1 MNEKDDGLN
10 SEDSDARLARAA
22 MQSLSVAAPADL
34 KEELK
39 RRARAR
45 VPKLL
50 APTVGSSSSIFDG
63 LREALSGRA
72 WAYGAGA
79 ALATAAVAVFIWSGV
94 PGAVSIP
101 GGMPVAEI
109 SPAPAVA
116 PSEVVPMEVVPV
128 ESLADLWSDD
138 DGEDHDES

>member
-1 MNEKDDGLN
+1 MNEKDDGLK

-22 MQSLSVAAPADL
+22 MMSLSVAAPADL

-45 VPKLL
+45 KP
-50 APTVGSSSSIFDG
+50 APSIFEG
-63 LREALSGRA
+63 LREALSGGA

-79 ALATAAVAVFIWSGV
+79 ALATASVAAFIWSGV
-94 PGAVSIP
+94 PEGASVPES
-101 GGMPVAEI
+101 MKVAAQTR
-109 SPAPAVA
+109 PAPAA
-116 PSEVVPMEVVPV
+116 STPSEVAPMEVVPV

-138 DGEDHDES
+138 NGEDHDEG

>member
-1 MNEKDDGLN
+1 MNEKDDGLT
-10 SEDSDARLARAA
+10 SDDLDARLARAA
-22 MQSLSVAAPADL
+22 MQSLAVSAPEDL

-45 VPKLL
+45 KP
-50 APTVGSSSSIFDG
+50 APSIFDG

-72 WAYGAGA
+72 WVYGAGA
-79 ALATAAVAVFIWSGV
+79 ALATASFAAFIWSGV
-94 PGAVSIP
+94 PEAVSIP
-101 GGMPVAEI
+101 GGMPVAVEI

-116 PSEVVPMEVVPV
+116 APPSEVAPA

-138 DGEDHDES
+138 DGEDHDEG